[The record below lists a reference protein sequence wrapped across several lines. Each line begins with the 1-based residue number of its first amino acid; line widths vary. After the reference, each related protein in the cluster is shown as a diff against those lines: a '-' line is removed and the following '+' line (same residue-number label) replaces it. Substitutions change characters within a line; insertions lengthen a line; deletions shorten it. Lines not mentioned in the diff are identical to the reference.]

1 MSGGMSTETHKLAPP
16 NVVIVP
22 QILPEVKVIHKL
34 ENKSQWML
42 GGGVHSDKWH
52 EVPVLEATTRQCF
65 LIEPLPMNLQ

>member
-16 NVVIVP
+16 NVIIVP

-42 GGGVHSDKWH
+42 GGGVDSDKWH
-52 EVPVLEATTRQCF
+52 NVLVLEVATRQCF
-65 LIEPLPMNLQ
+65 LVEPLPTDLQ